1 MTSRMHPQPLADAEL
16 ERLAAR
22 ARYLALSTVSAVK
35 VGHVGGPMSA
45 MDMLVTLYFDAL
57 HIDPSDAAAPDR
69 DRFILSKGHNAIALY
84 TVLALRGFLP
94 VSELVTFDQGD
105 SRLQG
110 HPDMLKL
117 PGLDASTGS
126 LGQGL
131 GVGAGIATGLRRRE
145 SDALTYVMLGD
156 GEHQEGMVWESVLWA
171 GRNGL
176 DNLVAIIDRNGLQ
189 QYGWPHDGEVESRFD
204 RLDPWAGVDLA
215 AIYRGFGWDV
225 VEVDGHD
232 IAALRTVFGDARLRV
247 GAAGKPL
254 VVIAATTK
262 GRGISF
268 LEGRYEWHNG
278 VATDEEL
285 ATARAELGIDEEEA
299 R

>member
-1 MTSRMHPQPLADAEL
+1 MISRATTQPLTDAEL
-16 ERLAAR
+16 ERFAAR
-22 ARYLALSTVSAVK
+22 ARYLVLSTVSTAK

-45 MDMLVTLYFDAL
+45 MDMLVTLYFDTL
-57 HIDPSDAAAPDR
+57 NIDPEDAAAPDR

-84 TVLALRGFLP
+84 TVLALRGYLP
-94 VSELVTFDQGD
+94 VSELRTFDQGD

-145 SDALTYVMLGD
+145 SDALTFVMLGD

-189 QYGWPHDGEVESRFD
+189 QYGWPHDGEGESRFD
-204 RLDPWAGVDLA
+204 RLDPWAGVDLPA
-215 AIYRGFGWDV
+215 VYRGFGWDV

-232 IAALRTVFGDARLRV
+232 IPALRTVLGDARLRV
-247 GAAGKPL
+247 GAVGKPL
-254 VVIAATTK
+254 AVIATTTK

-268 LEGRYEWHNG
+268 LEGRFKWHNG
-278 VATDEEL
+278 VATDEQL

-299 R
+299 N